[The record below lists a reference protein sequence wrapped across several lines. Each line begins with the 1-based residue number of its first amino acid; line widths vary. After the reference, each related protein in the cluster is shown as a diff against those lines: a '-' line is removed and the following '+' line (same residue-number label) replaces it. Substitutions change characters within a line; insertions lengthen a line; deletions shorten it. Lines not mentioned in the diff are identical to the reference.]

1 MTFSQTLIA
10 LSLHICLI
18 RTVIYF
24 LEGQVSPGM
33 SQNVV
38 KVNGAGSIFNIYDSF
53 LLFVLLGLL
62 GDSKRHINQTK

>member
-10 LSLHICLI
+10 MSLHICLI
-18 RTVIYF
+18 RKVIYF

-53 LLFVLLGLL
+53 FIICITRTFWGLQ
-62 GDSKRHINQTK
+62 KAH